1 MKTHTNKNHPAIAR
15 ERKILADTWR
25 EYRRI
30 KRLPQATAKQAV
42 IEGIRDALRSTYS
55 ASPSV

>member
-1 MKTHTNKNHPAIAR
+1 MKHNKTHPSIAR

-42 IEGIRDALRSTYS
+42 IEGIRDALK
-55 ASPSV
+55 PM

>member
-1 MKTHTNKNHPAIAR
+1 MKTNKHHPAIAR

-30 KRLPQATAKQAV
+30 KRLSQATAKKAV
-42 IEGIRDALRSTYS
+42 IEGIRDALRPPSRT
-55 ASPSV
+55 SPSI